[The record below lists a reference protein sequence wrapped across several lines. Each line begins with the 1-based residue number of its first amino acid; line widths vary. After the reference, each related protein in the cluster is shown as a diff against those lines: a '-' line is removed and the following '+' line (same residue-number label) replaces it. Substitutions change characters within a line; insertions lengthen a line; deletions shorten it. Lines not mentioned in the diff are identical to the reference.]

1 MRNIIISKMT
11 ECKFKK
17 NEILL
22 PDTEIKN
29 IYFKGLKR
37 TEVQE
42 RYKFIFRVLISVN
55 AFQNKFKIISSV
67 IISPM
72 NLFFCELYIIE

>member
-1 MRNIIISKMT
+1 MT

-17 NEILL
+17 NEILV

-37 TEVQE
+37 NEIQA
-42 RYKFIFRVLISVN
+42 RYKFIFLVLISVN
-55 AFQNKFKIISSV
+55 GFQNKFKIISSF
-67 IISPM
+67 IISLV
-72 NLFFCELYIIE
+72 NLFFD

>member
-1 MRNIIISKMT
+1 MT
-11 ECKFKK
+11 ECKLKK

-37 TEVQE
+37 NEIQA

-55 AFQNKFKIISSV
+55 SFHNKYKIISSV

-72 NLFFCELYIIE
+72 NIFFD